1 LEEKMRSRSMVL
13 LGVAALLACAASAN
27 DKKKPALP
35 ATILNARTVAVII
48 DPEAGVSPDAPLANR
63 TAAEDVEKALEKW
76 GRFKPVMSGMTPDIV
91 IVIRKGNGKLVQ
103 PTIHGKTAPNDR
115 PVIIQPNDTG
125 IRIGGQQG
133 RAPSDPQTDPQ
144 GDKPGESVGVG
155 ASEDS
160 FLVYDGTVED
170 PTSRAPMWRY
180 VAKDELHPHDV
191 PAVDAFRKIIEETE
205 KQLQK
210 QQQKKP

>member
-1 LEEKMRSRSMVL
+1 TRSMVV
-13 LGVAALLACAASAN
+13 LGVAALLGCIASAN
-27 DKKKPALP
+27 DKKKPTLP
-35 ATILNARTVAVII
+35 AAILNARTVAVVI
-48 DPEAGVSPDAPLANR
+48 DPDAGVSPDAPLANR

-133 RAPSDPQTDPQ
+133 RAPSDPQNDPQ

-155 ASEDS
+155 ASDDS
-160 FLVYDGTVED
+160 FVVYDGSVAD
-170 PTSRAPMWRY
+170 PRSRAPMWRY
-180 VAKDELHPHDV
+180 AGKDAL
-191 PAVDAFRKIIEETE
+191 
-205 KQLQK
+205 
-210 QQQKKP
+210 